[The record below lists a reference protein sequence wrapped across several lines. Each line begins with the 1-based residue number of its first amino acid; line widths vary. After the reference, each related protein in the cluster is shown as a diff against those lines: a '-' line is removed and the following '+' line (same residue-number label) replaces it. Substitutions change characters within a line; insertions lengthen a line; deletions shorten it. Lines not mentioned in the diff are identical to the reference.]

1 MAFFLI
7 PTVTRSK
14 TEKVFFSGCSEMPLP
29 PPKRL
34 RAGRQMQVELCE
46 IPLAGTP
53 EIVRSEAYLAYAAT
67 RKDLPVGRGNVVDG
81 LFPAAC

>member
-1 MAFFLI
+1 MI
-7 PTVTRSK
+7 TGSE
-14 TEKVFFSGCSEMPLP
+14 TEKVFFPGCSKMPLP

-46 IPLAGTP
+46 IPLAGAP

-67 RKDLPVGRGNVVDG
+67 RKDLPVGRGNAADG
-81 LFPAAC
+81 LFSAAC